1 METLQPA
8 GSPLGILL
16 LIAVICIVV
25 KSPKK
30 LQTLGRMGIA
40 FVVTVLLII
49 VPGTILRRGH
59 PQAIGAIA
67 GWIAIFAAVTGGGG
81 ICDP

>member
-1 METLQPA
+1 
-8 GSPLGILL
+8 
-16 LIAVICIVV
+16 
-25 KSPKK
+25 
-30 LQTLGRMGIA
+30 MGIA